1 MSSRRITAAAV
12 TTAAIA
18 LALTGCAGS
27 PDPGSTTPA
36 ADCTPAH
43 ADLTPIT
50 PGTLTVTAYV
60 SPPYTTEE
68 DGTIKGVDGE
78 IVAALAK
85 LECLQLDAQAVA
97 GAALPSTV
105 ESGRSDIAIGGVYAN
120 ADRAATFSLTV
131 PMYLDQAALLSRDGI
146 DSIEG
151 LQGKKL
157 GVIQGY
163 LWNAEFQTALGS
175 DNVVVYQDSASL
187 VADIQNGRVDAGA
200 FTSAE
205 AALRAQ
211 ESGSLKSAVL
221 QPTPE
226 VPSSQQPND
235 VVLLLNK
242 SATALT
248 DALNDDIK
256 SLIDD
261 GTMADILQENGI
273 DPSLV
278 AKD

>member
-1 MSSRRITAAAV
+1 MSSRR
-12 TTAAIA
+12 TTAAVLATGA
-18 LALTGCAGS
+18 LALALAGCTGS
-27 PDPGSTTPA
+27 PGTGATTPA

-43 ADLTPIT
+43 SDLATIT

-105 ESGRSDIAIGGVYAN
+105 ESGRSDIAIGGVYASP
-120 ADRAATFSLTV
+120 DRAQTFSLTV
-131 PMYLDQAALLSRDGI
+131 PMYLDQAALLSKDGI
-146 DSIEG
+146 DSIDG
-151 LQGKKL
+151 LAGKKL

-163 LWNAEFQTALGS
+163 LWNAEFQKALGM
-175 DNVVVYQDSASL
+175 DDVVVYQDSASL

-221 QPTPE
+221 QPTAE
-226 VPSSQQPND
+226 VPSSEQPND

-242 SATALT
+242 NATALT

-256 SLIDD
+256 SLIAD
-261 GTMADILQENGI
+261 GTIADILQENGI

-278 AKD
+278 AKG